1 MAEEERQARIS
12 KASSVAQQ
20 VKISLEVFS
29 QEREQALVNLMR
41 TWPTYEPNPVDWFNA
56 QAVSLMGMQ
65 RGFSSLV
72 YADQNGIVK
81 WVVSPEFGV
90 ETRLDNSLVGQHLN
104 VTGLRLLADAE
115 TFSHALIQSNHN
127 GHNYVA
133 VGRAISPQ
141 EPEHGFIVASFDIN
155 TILTV
160 MLGEL
165 VGPQFTF
172 EIIDSDQVLF
182 ASGDFIDDSSVVEPE
197 VMSFVGRQWQLRMQS
212 QITGFNAG
220 FVVTLVGILMS
231 VVVTWFFHKQLI
243 GAFKLSMSQ
252 QRYKTASDAALDAI
266 MIYQPK
272 AGDFTLVEANTY
284 AIRMFAGDIRKI
296 CHDPLSKQLVTLG
309 QGELFSAVSQVSE
322 TGRPLEHYVQIRTRL
337 ITPEWMKI
345 QVVKAGDNLAI
356 TVRDVSE
363 RFKAQR
369 ELQKSEEKYR
379 RLVDGMNRHFV
390 YTKTKSHDF
399 IYVSAGV
406 KPILGYAPEEFC
418 QVEKNVL
425 HQIPDATFSIRRE
438 IKVGRKPEPY
448 LMHYMGKDGDI
459 KVIEYADTPVLDSDG
474 SLIAVEGIARD
485 VTKELELQEEVAYQA
500 NHDQLTGLMNRYAF
514 DNQLKSL
521 ISRVDKGEE
530 SAVMCFVDMDRF
542 KLVNDSCG
550 HPAGDRLLK
559 EIALLFSTHVAE
571 KDMLARIGGD
581 EFCMIFRNQT
591 LDDVTRKLDTLLHDI
606 SNYRFV
612 FEDNIFFVGASIGVI
627 EVNTHN
633 HTAAEMIKAADNAC
647 YQAKYLGRNRYYI
660 YQPTQEQQELDVA
673 ESQTLST
680 LHLAIQGDGFEL
692 YGQPIVPLHGRD
704 EGLNYE
710 ILLRLKEANNQLVSP
725 GLFIP
730 LAERHGLM
738 NKIDWWVVDNT
749 LAFLESVPL
758 HVESLA
764 KVAINLSG
772 ITLGDEA
779 LLRKIVQRVQ
789 ASLVPAEKLCF
800 EITETT
806 AVTNLTAAQ
815 GFITTLRDL
824 GCRFALDDFGAGM
837 SSFTYLKHLDVDY
850 VKIDG
855 SFVRNMARDP
865 IDHAT
870 VKAINSI
877 AHSMGKQTIAEFVTD
892 METSDALKALR
903 VDYGQG
909 FALGKPVP
917 VEGMLSYN
925 T

>member
-56 QAVSLMGMQ
+56 QATSLMGMQ

-72 YADQNGIVK
+72 YADEERIIK
-81 WVVSPEFGV
+81 WVSSPEYGV
-90 ETRLDNSLVGQHLN
+90 STRLDNSLIGQDLST
-104 VTGLRLLADAE
+104 TGLDVPAQLE
-115 TFSHALIQSNHN
+115 SFSHALIKSEHN
-127 GHNYVA
+127 DHFYVT

-141 EPEHGFIVASFDIN
+141 EPEHGYIIASFDIN

-165 VGPQFTF
+165 VGPQFAF
-172 EIIDSDQVLF
+172 EISDNREILF
-182 ASGDFIDDSSVVEPE
+182 NNGEFKDDNTVVIPE
-197 VMSFVGRQWQLRMQS
+197 AISFVEREWQLRMQS
-212 QITGFNAG
+212 RVTGFNAG
-220 FVVTLVGILMS
+220 FAVALVGVLMS

-243 GAFKLSMSQ
+243 GAVKLSVSQ
-252 QRYKTASDAALDAI
+252 QRYQTASNAALDAI
-266 MIYQPK
+266 MIYQPVK
-272 AGDFTLVEANTY
+272 DDFTLVEANTY
-284 AIRMFAGDIRKI
+284 AMHMFDGDIRRI
-296 CHDPLSKQLVTLG
+296 CRQPLSEQLRVLG
-309 QGELFSAVSQVSE
+309 HSDLFRIVANVAA
-322 TGRPLEHYVQIRTRL
+322 TGLPLEHYIEIRSRL
-337 ITPEWMKI
+337 IKPQWLKL
-345 QVVKAGDNLAI
+345 QVVKAGDTIAL

-369 ELQKSEEKYR
+369 ALEKSEEKYR

-390 YTKTKSHDF
+390 YTKTAQHDF

-406 KPILGYAPEEFC
+406 APILGYTPEEFC
-418 QVEKNVL
+418 RQEKTIL
-425 HQIPDATFSIRRE
+425 YQIPDATFDIRHQ
-438 IKVGRKPEPY
+438 IKQGKKPEPY
-448 LMHYMGKDGDI
+448 LVNYVGKDGESR
-459 KVIEYADTPVLDSDG
+459 VIEYADNPVIDAQGNLT
-474 SLIAVEGIARD
+474 AVEGIARD
-485 VTKELELQEEVAYQA
+485 VTKEQALQAEVAYQA

-514 DNQLKSL
+514 DSQLKEL
-521 ISRVDKGEE
+521 IARVKNGEE
-530 SAVMCFVDMDRF
+530 SAVICFVDMDRF

-581 EFCMIFRNQT
+581 EFCMIFRNQS
-591 LDDVTRKLDTLLHDI
+591 LEDVKDKLDTLLHDI

-612 FEDNIFFVGASIGVI
+612 FEDKIFFVGASIGVI
-627 EVNTHN
+627 EVNTAN
-633 HTAAEMIKAADNAC
+633 HTAAELIKAADNAC

-660 YQPTQEQQELDVA
+660 YQATQAQQELDVA

-680 LHLAIQGDGFEL
+680 LHLAIQGNGFEL
-692 YGQPIVPLHGRD
+692 YGQPILPLKEGN
-704 EGLNYE
+704 EGLHYE
-710 ILLRLKEANNQLVSP
+710 ILLRLKGKNNRLVSP

-749 LAFLESVPL
+749 LAHLESVPE

-789 ASLVPAEKLCF
+789 TSLVPAEKLCF

-806 AVTNLTAAQ
+806 AVTNLNAAQ
-815 GFITTLRDL
+815 SFIKTLREL

-892 METSDALKALR
+892 TDTSTALKALK

-909 FALGKPVP
+909 FALGKPAP
-917 VEGMLSYN
+917 VAHML
-925 T
+925 TL